1 MVTNGFSARF
11 GQAVSGLV
19 SVTTRDGGDSWRGR
33 IAYETDRPM
42 TGVADLGLDRFVF
55 QADGPLGRGITAV
68 GIVDLSARIDF
79 DPVNAPK
86 PEDPR
91 DPRATTSRP
100 LPHNSGE
107 TWTAGGKVTI
117 PLSQRLTGRLFGL
130 ATTEQRYLYD
140 QRYKYEPEFAPGQRT
155 DALLL
160 TSHLQLLPAPTSRRP
175 IIGDLRFGYFER
187 EFVRGDVEAPDF
199 TFGAFTGR
207 PLDIRGQELARS
219 QDTVAA
225 REAQPGFNTPTFSDR
240 TPWGVPGFF
249 LGGASQGEISWNRF
263 RELRTQ
269 LDMSV
274 VLGQYAGLLPYA
286 NAWAAEI
293 YASLPATLL
302 IAGVTVL
309 YLFVMRRLSRQ
320 IFEKLNLKLSREREL
335 KDAMMRKFSE
345 LNATAQ
351 LGVLAHRIAHDM
363 RGPISCIFGYLEME
377 MAKTKAPEDLEVLR
391 GVRETAAA
399 MVESLQGITRF
410 GKQGGPGCETI
421 HLSDMMKDLVAI
433 ASFSPLSKG
442 VSFKLDGPEIN
453 NIAISACRQDLQQAF
468 FNVIKNAVE
477 AVSGNNDQ
485 KLVAIGIERVG
496 QDARVTI
503 SDNGPGMSEEALRNV
518 FRKSLT
524 TKSDGTGVGLMITR
538 DLLMRNSGVIK
549 LRNRNPGG
557 LSAEIT
563 LPAA

>member
-1 MVTNGFSARF
+1 MTEPGSENKYAAQLKAQVLIAAGVSLAAAVVIFAAGAPLPRALGALALLSA
-11 GQAVSGLV
+11 AVYGGYFLFLSRAASGDFRRANSLMGLAAAALLTPAVHFTGGIV
-19 SVTTRDGGDSWRGR
+19 S
-33 IAYETDRPM
+33 P
-42 TGVADLGLDRFVF
+42 FVF
-55 QADGPLGRGITAV
+55 MFFAILITEGMYGAAGSYTLPAITA
-68 GIVDLSARIDF
+68 G
-79 DPVNAPK
+79 
-86 PEDPR
+86 
-91 DPRATTSRP
+91 
-100 LPHNSGE
+100 
-107 TWTAGGKVTI
+107 
-117 PLSQRLTGRLFGL
+117 
-130 ATTEQRYLYD
+130 YL
-140 QRYKYEPEFAPGQRT
+140 G
-155 DALLL
+155 
-160 TSHLQLLPAPTSRRP
+160 
-175 IIGDLRFGYFER
+175 
-187 EFVRGDVEAPDF
+187 
-199 TFGAFTGR
+199 
-207 PLDIRGQELARS
+207 
-219 QDTVAA
+219 
-225 REAQPGFNTPTFSDR
+225 
-240 TPWGVPGFF
+240 
-249 LGGASQGEISWNRF
+249 
-263 RELRTQ
+263 
-269 LDMSV
+269 V